1 MNQFTK
7 NNYHY
12 FFFITVFI
20 IQIFIFNDYGFSND
34 EELSRTNG
42 LVSYNYILEKLNI
55 GILEPHKNIQN
66 LNSYVDKDYGVAFE
80 LPLVFIEKIF
90 NLKDDKSI
98 YLVRHYVVSLSFFI
112 ASIYFFLTL
121 NKFFSKEISIIGTL
135 IFIIHPRIFAQS
147 FYNSKDVG
155 FLF

>member
-55 GILEPHKNIQN
+55 GKDGLERIVVILKM
-66 LNSYVDKDYGVAFE
+66 K
-80 LPLVFIEKIF
+80 
-90 NLKDDKSI
+90 
-98 YLVRHYVVSLSFFI
+98 
-112 ASIYFFLTL
+112 
-121 NKFFSKEISIIGTL
+121 
-135 IFIIHPRIFAQS
+135 RIDS
-147 FYNSKDVG
+147 
-155 FLF
+155 

>member
-1 MNQFTK
+1 M
-7 NNYHY
+7 
-12 FFFITVFI
+12 VWE
-20 IQIFIFNDYGFSND
+20 IF
-34 EELSRTNG
+34 
-42 LVSYNYILEKLNI
+42 
-55 GILEPHKNIQN
+55 PNIQS

-90 NLKDDKSI
+90 NLEDDQSI
-98 YLVRHYVVSLSFFI
+98 YLARHYAVSLSFFI

-155 FLF
+155 FLFYFCICNYYFITHCIYFLYHSLSIGQLIAAQNGEMYLFVHCFGQFQYHYDHN